1 MINFSFM
8 TGMSLVSIGGVS
20 ESGAQVA
27 RNREMSR
34 EGFMD
39 ETRSLLLEKCK
50 SLSDEYVGGLLEA
63 WKNLVNRVYYFHRIA
78 CRSYFTF
85 LNLSAEV
92 KDVFVGNVCCRWSR
106 KWTKWR
112 GCSISFLKWLVVYG
126 YDYFLW
132 K

>member
-1 MINFSFM
+1 M

-92 KDVFVGNVCCRWSR
+92 KVVFVGSVCCRWSR
-106 KWTKWR
+106 K
-112 GCSISFLKWLVVYG
+112 
-126 YDYFLW
+126 
-132 K
+132 